1 MEKSGNEGEDH
12 WDLGEARSPMA
23 LPPLLMKDRE
33 SGLGTCS
40 GSLGVWRFIC
50 KASPRFL
57 ESAMRWKKGMED
69 EEEQRRGEGEEN
81 VMKSSPQ
88 VRRQEDG

>member
-1 MEKSGNEGEDH
+1 
-12 WDLGEARSPMA
+12 
-23 LPPLLMKDRE
+23 
-33 SGLGTCS
+33 
-40 GSLGVWRFIC
+40 
-50 KASPRFL
+50 
-57 ESAMRWKKGMED
+57 MRWKKGMED